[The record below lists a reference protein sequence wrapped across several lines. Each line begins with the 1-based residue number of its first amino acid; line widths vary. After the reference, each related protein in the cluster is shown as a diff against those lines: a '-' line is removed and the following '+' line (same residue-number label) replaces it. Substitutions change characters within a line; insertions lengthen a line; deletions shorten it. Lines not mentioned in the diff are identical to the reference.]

1 MLPEF
6 RIATHPGQI
15 LLAEFLDPRHLTQAN
30 LARALHVPLNRINEL
45 VRGKRGV
52 GLGSKRR
59 CVGLPG
65 DDRGRATADAIDDH
79 QDSLSALRAVRD
91 APRAAVRP
99 HNDPVRSRR
108 RRRNGDGLTRS
119 GSKWHKNMD

>member
-52 GLGSKRR
+52 TPQSALLLSKYFKNSPEFWMNLQTAHDLSVTRQEMR
-59 CVGLPG
+59 
-65 DDRGRATADAIDDH
+65 RATRKRPAGITRKIGKVPRHTQGAD
-79 QDSLSALRAVRD
+79 
-91 APRAAVRP
+91 
-99 HNDPVRSRR
+99 
-108 RRRNGDGLTRS
+108 
-119 GSKWHKNMD
+119 